1 MLISRIVQASFCYR
15 HAIPIRDLERKL
27 GNQILKQASSS
38 EVLLR
43 LCCLLLN
50 NAIRNLQAEI
60 SRHSIGT
67 AGTEN
72 YNGKTC
78 LLILAVQFMALKPKT
93 KTGDLQAKL
102 ASAAR
107 PLIDILSRIEPST
120 KNSIRRRIGT
130 PICDLE
136 TQNEKG
142 VTCKQS
148 WPAQR
153 AR

>member
-1 MLISRIVQASFCYR
+1 MLISRIVQENFCYR

-38 EVLLR
+38 EVLLLSASEQR
-43 LCCLLLN
+43 RCVHL
-50 NAIRNLQAEI
+50 RNLQAEI

-72 YNGKTC
+72 YNGNTC

-107 PLIDILSRIEPST
+107 PLIDILSRIQPSM
-120 KNSIRRRIGT
+120 KNHHQTSHRDS
-130 PICDLE
+130 DL
-136 TQNEKG
+136 
-142 VTCKQS
+142 
-148 WPAQR
+148 
-153 AR
+153 